1 MSDLKPCPF
10 CGGDVQLYNID
21 DDGLGGFSYYYEV
34 VCRHCGLSNKS
45 IYADR
50 DRVENAAIK
59 HWNTRP
65 IEDALRKEIS
75 QLQADN
81 ISLVEQ
87 MNQMALKPNQEVIE
101 WHNYPEEKP
110 ERPVGTLV
118 PNPVSQLSLL
128 VEYQTIDGGTYVCTD
143 EYYWLNEPGFGLEI
157 DVTVL
162 AWAYM
167 PKGENHEQEI

>member
-1 MSDLKPCPF
+1 MIDLKLCPF
-10 CGGDVQLYNID
+10 CGGDAQLCNID
-21 DDGLGGFSYYYEV
+21 DDGLGEFSYYYEV

-45 IYADR
+45 FYANR

-87 MNQMALKPNQEVIE
+87 MNKMALKPNQEIIE
-101 WHNYPEEKP
+101 WHQHPLYPDTS
-110 ERPVGTLV
+110 RCCI
-118 PNPVSQLSLL
+118 
-128 VEYQTIDGGTYVCTD
+128 VECTDNCFYIAHHSDIDGWLHSITYKQL
-143 EYYWLNEPGFGLEI
+143 LN
-157 DVTVL
+157 VRS
-162 AWAYM
+162 WAYL
-167 PKGENHEQEI
+167 PKGNKDE